1 VDING
6 YFAPPG
12 GANALSFYAVDPC
25 RISDTRD
32 PVGPFGGPSL
42 GAGLARTYT
51 VTAGSCGL
59 PATAKAYSLNATVV
73 PKGPLGYLTLW
84 PAAAAQPFVS
94 TLNAGDGAITSN
106 AAIVPGG
113 INGAISAYATNATDL
128 VLDVNGY
135 FAP

>member
-1 VDING
+1 
-6 YFAPPG
+6 
-12 GANALSFYAVDPC
+12 
-25 RISDTRD
+25 
-32 PVGPFGGPSL
+32 
-42 GAGLARTYT
+42 
-51 VTAGSCGL
+51 
-59 PATAKAYSLNATVV
+59 
-73 PKGPLGYLTLW
+73 LW
-84 PAAAAQPFVS
+84 PASAAQPFVS